1 MQLAKDHMK
10 SVQKL
15 EKHKQKELKERQET
29 FQSAFDQDV
38 DFYRTHGRLERKLQF
53 FSLPKV
59 IKQNFQAR
67 TSLSKAMIA
76 LELLMIIFSDWNT
89 IFIMKSII
97 QPIHKTYA

>member
-53 FSLPKV
+53 F
-59 IKQNFQAR
+59 FF
-67 TSLSKAMIA
+67 T
-76 LELLMIIFSDWNT
+76 
-89 IFIMKSII
+89 
-97 QPIHKTYA
+97 

>member
-1 MQLAKDHMK
+1 MTLVFMKKYFIFFPPVQLAKDHMK

-53 FSLPKV
+53 FFYLK
-59 IKQNFQAR
+59 
-67 TSLSKAMIA
+67 
-76 LELLMIIFSDWNT
+76 
-89 IFIMKSII
+89 
-97 QPIHKTYA
+97 